1 MTIFR
6 WFIGVITAI
15 SASGAVFSFVI
26 FVLMDIPLWIERARR
41 FRRWTWLA
49 MLLWFN
55 VEVWGRVI
63 MTLINWRR

>member
-1 MTIFR
+1 MTVFR
-6 WFIGVITAI
+6 WIIGVVTALMAI
-15 SASGAVFSFVI
+15 GALSSFAI
-26 FVLMDIPLWIERARR
+26 FILADIPLWIERARR

-63 MTLINWRR
+63 VTLVNWRR

>member
-6 WFIGVITAI
+6 WFIGIITVIA
-15 SASGAVFSFVI
+15 ASGAVLSFVLFI
-26 FVLMDIPLWIERARR
+26 LTDISLWIERARR

-63 MTLINWRR
+63 MTLINWRH